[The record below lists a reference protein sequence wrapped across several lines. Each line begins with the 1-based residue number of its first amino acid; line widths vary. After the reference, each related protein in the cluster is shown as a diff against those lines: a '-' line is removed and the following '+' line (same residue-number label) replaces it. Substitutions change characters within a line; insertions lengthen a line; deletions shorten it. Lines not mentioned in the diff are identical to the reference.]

1 MGTAG
6 LEVFD
11 KAGVVVDTL
20 KEETDEDELQS
31 IYSPKTEK
39 VEDEKAEAKPVEEK
53 KVEEKPAEEAVAAT
67 STEAT
72 ETKPAEKTA
81 EAKTEETE
89 KVADQKED
97 RAYRLRDMEQQKEI
111 AFLKARLAK
120 LEKGMDNSTDE
131 ETEIKPSRIEELQSS
146 INKVAETRG
155 PVLETLLE
163 TMELSPKYADI
174 REVCSQGNF
183 SELVAMAA
191 DAVAKKE
198 NRDPVEV
205 GLELEAAIWSEPNP
219 YKTMYNLVKEHH
231 PRYRVVKTET
241 KKTEEK
247 VEEKKEEKTKVA
259 AKTAASIADAGT
271 GAKVSMAGWTAAR
284 IDQMDESELTQVP
297 GDVYEKY
304 LQGAL
309 D

>member
-1 MGTAG
+1 MGTTG

-11 KAGVVVDTL
+11 KEGVVVDTL
-20 KEETDEDELQS
+20 AEETDDDELQS
-31 IYSPKTEK
+31 IYSPKA
-39 VEDEKAEAKPVEEK
+39 EKAEEVKAEVKPVEEK

-67 STEAT
+67 STEAP
-72 ETKPAEKTA
+72 EAKPAEKEA
-81 EAKTEETE
+81 EAKTEEPE
-89 KVADQKED
+89 KVADQKDD

-120 LEKGMDNSTDE
+120 LEKGMDNNLDE
-131 ETEIKPSRIEELQSS
+131 GTEIKPSRIEELQAS
-146 INKVAETRG
+146 INQVAETRG

-183 SELVAMAA
+183 GELVAMAA

-219 YKTMYNLVKEHH
+219 YKTMYGLIKEHH
-231 PRYRVVKTET
+231 PRYRVKTET

-247 VEEKKEEKTKVA
+247 VEEKKEEKPKVA
-259 AKTAASIADAGT
+259 AKAAASIADAGT
-271 GAKVSMAGWTAAR
+271 GAKVGMAGWTATR

-297 GDVYEKY
+297 ADVYEKY
-304 LQGAL
+304 LQGLL